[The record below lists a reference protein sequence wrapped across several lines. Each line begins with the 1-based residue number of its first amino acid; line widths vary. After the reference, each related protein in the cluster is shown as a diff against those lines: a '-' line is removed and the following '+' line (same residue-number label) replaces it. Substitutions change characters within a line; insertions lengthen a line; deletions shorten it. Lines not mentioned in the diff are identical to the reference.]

1 MIPHAGARTNPGI
14 RDLDRPVK
22 SCRTSGRQ
30 RIYGDHQI
38 RLCLRNNTPNNFQSF
53 HSGLCHHTRNDPA
66 DLMHFHMFIA
76 LQPIFP
82 DHMPCHMKIGNCTRA
97 KGIRSNLLIS
107 KAYHQDRLLPSEIDQ
122 LPQMM
127 CHLFRDLPV
136 IILIR
141 NGKIRCLNGNIGPLW
156 FSHGPGSV
164 FRCDP
169 HYGSPNIL
177 FLIVSF
183 PDLYSTYFYVF
194 RLKAF
199 RCFQRQVCSD
209 SAPSSH
215 TLILFFCK
223 IAKTFSLL
231 PAAFPVFSLLLFPL
245 FPINMYHFPF
255 STQHLVFFAYF
266 FGIFAKNILTF
277 LCTYNNIYKHVS

>member
-1 MIPHAGARTNPGI
+1 MIIVLKPNSTTEDIAHVEQMVTVRGLDTHVVHGTDMTIIGI

-107 KAYHQDRLLPSEIDQ
+107 KAYTRIDCCR
-122 LPQMM
+122 P
-127 CHLFRDLPV
+127 RS
-136 IILIR
+136 I
-141 NGKIRCLNGNIGPLW
+141 
-156 FSHGPGSV
+156 SS
-164 FRCDP
+164 
-169 HYGSPNIL
+169 
-177 FLIVSF
+177 
-183 PDLYSTYFYVF
+183 
-194 RLKAF
+194 LK
-199 RCFQRQVCSD
+199 
-209 SAPSSH
+209 
-215 TLILFFCK
+215 
-223 IAKTFSLL
+223 
-231 PAAFPVFSLLLFPL
+231 
-245 FPINMYHFPF
+245 
-255 STQHLVFFAYF
+255 
-266 FGIFAKNILTF
+266 
-277 LCTYNNIYKHVS
+277 